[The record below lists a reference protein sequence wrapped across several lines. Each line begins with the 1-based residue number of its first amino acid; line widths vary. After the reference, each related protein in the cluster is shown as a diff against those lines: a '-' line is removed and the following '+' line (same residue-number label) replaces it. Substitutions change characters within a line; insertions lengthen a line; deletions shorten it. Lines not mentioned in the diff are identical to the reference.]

1 MNVRPGYL
9 VLVCKL
15 RHFPQRFKKIID
27 IYDIFPKMLQASGA
41 SVKFQL
47 QKKGGLKPPSVGE
60 DSGSGASDEE
70 SAAEQTNG
78 PKQDWG

>member
-1 MNVRPGYL
+1 
-9 VLVCKL
+9 
-15 RHFPQRFKKIID
+15 
-27 IYDIFPKMLQASGA
+27 MLQASGA